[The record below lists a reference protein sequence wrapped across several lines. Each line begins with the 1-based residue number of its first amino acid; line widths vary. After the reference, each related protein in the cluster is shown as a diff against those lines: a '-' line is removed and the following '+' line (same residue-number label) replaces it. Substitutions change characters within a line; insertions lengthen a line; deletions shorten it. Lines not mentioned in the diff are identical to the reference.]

1 MTSKYAHGRSS
12 EVWGFQHVQPPL
24 RPELKSSGFDQ
35 VVQVVIHGRAEKP
48 IYFFINEGEVEVM
61 DAEAI

>member
-1 MTSKYAHGRSS
+1 
-12 EVWGFQHVQPPL
+12 VQPPL